1 MQENNLGPISEK
13 GMKTFGKVR
22 NRYVSEPWFSKMAAG
37 GLQLSDSEEATSSV
51 ITLPRFVEKALPSHD
66 PLKDL
71 FGGRIIPVFQ
81 IRKSRLKP
89 SHDCQLMY

>member
-1 MQENNLGPISEK
+1 
-13 GMKTFGKVR
+13 
-22 NRYVSEPWFSKMAAG
+22 MAAG

-51 ITLPRFVEKALPSHD
+51 ITLPRFVEKALSSHD

-81 IRKSRLKP
+81 SENRGSSHPMIVSLCINFHLYP
-89 SHDCQLMY
+89 SLCQK